1 MVASTRF
8 GWRRAMRIRVLP
20 GGVVTGE
27 TAVPGDKSIAHRWL
41 ILASMAVGTSRLTGI
56 PASLDVRSTA
66 RCLASITH
74 RARPALDAW
83 ARNVP
88 ASMEDGGSTWN
99 DPPSNPQLP
108 VLEVEGEGRQALF
121 PAPDPLFCGNSGTTM
136 RLLMGILASAPFR
149 SELVGDASLSGRPM
163 ERVAEPLR
171 RMGASIDTV
180 DGHPPVV
187 VKGGRL
193 TGVDHRSPIP
203 SAQVKSAILL
213 AGVAA
218 EGETVV
224 RESIATRDHTERA
237 LQALGGPV
245 DWRAGRASVK
255 RFQHEG
261 FSGRVPGDPSGA
273 AFLVAAAAL
282 TGSSLEIHGVGLNPS
297 RLRYLDVLE
306 RMGVRTEIR
315 VQAYE
320 LGEPVGALFV
330 APCDGL
336 SPVRVPSDELPLVHD
351 EVPALAAIAA
361 HAPGDS
367 WFLGAGELR
376 VKESDRL
383 ATIAQGIRNLGGHA
397 AEEGADLVVAGGG
410 LDGGHGDSQSDHRI
424 AMALTVA
431 GLTAR
436 GPCEIDG
443 AEASAVSFPGFVQLL
458 AMLGARVEVLG

>member
-1 MVASTRF
+1 
-8 GWRRAMRIRVLP
+8 MRL
-20 GGVVTGE
+20 
-27 TAVPGDKSIAHRWL
+27 
-41 ILASMAVGTSRLTGI
+41 LTGI
-56 PASLDVRSTA
+56 VAAS
-66 RCLASITH
+66 
-74 RARPALDAW
+74 
-83 ARNVP
+83 
-88 ASMEDGGSTWN
+88 
-99 DPPSNPQLP
+99 
-108 VLEVEGEGRQALF
+108 
-121 PAPDPLFCGNSGTTM
+121 
-136 RLLMGILASAPFR
+136 PFR
-149 SELVGDASLSGRPM
+149 TELIGDGSLSRRPM

-171 RMGASIDTV
+171 RMGASIETV

-187 VKGGRL
+187 VEGASLK
-193 TGVDHRSPIP
+193 GVDHRPPTP
-203 SAQVKSAILL
+203 SAQVKGAILF

-218 EGETVV
+218 DGETVV
-224 RESIATRDHTERA
+224 RESIPTRDHTERA

-245 DWRAGRASVK
+245 DWRDERVSVK

-282 TGSSLEIHGVGLNPS
+282 TGSPLEIHDVGLNPS

-306 RMGVRTEIR
+306 RMGVRTETR
-315 VQAYE
+315 VQGYQ
-320 LGEPVGALFV
+320 LGEPVGDLFV

-361 HAPGDS
+361 HASGDS
-367 WFLGAGELR
+367 WFLGAAELR

-383 ATIAQGIRNLGGHA
+383 AAIAEGITNLGGHA

-410 LDGGHGDSQSDHRI
+410 LDGGHGDSQNDHRI
-424 AMALTVA
+424 AMALTVV

-443 AEASAVSFPGFVQLL
+443 VEAATISFPGFVQLL
-458 AMLGARVEVLG
+458 TMLGAQVEVLG